1 MTNREYLNTLNNED
15 FVNAV
20 ISINLEIEIK
30 SNKDSPDFDVFDSNE
45 DIAQR
50 FEDWCDYEY
59 EPVKFLTLP
68 KDEDDEFYEE
78 DEDEDE

>member
-20 ISINLEIEIK
+20 ISINLEIQIK

-50 FEDWCDYEY
+50 FEEWCDYEY
-59 EPVKFLTLP
+59 KPAEFLTLP

-78 DEDEDE
+78 DEDDE